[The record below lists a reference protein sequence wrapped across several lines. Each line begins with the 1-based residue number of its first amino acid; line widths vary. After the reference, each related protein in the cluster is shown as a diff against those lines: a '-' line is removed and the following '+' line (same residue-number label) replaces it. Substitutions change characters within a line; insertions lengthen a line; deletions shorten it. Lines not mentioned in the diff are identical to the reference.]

1 MRALTLIM
9 YGSVICAF
17 LSGCS
22 SQPPVEHFLTDFSGR
37 SAVNCGRFGA
47 FDARDADIET
57 AMACLVAA
65 QKEKKA
71 FFVINDDET
80 FDSRVASGFISKA
93 GGNTMLFYYD
103 SAPCGGP
110 HCSSSFSIKECAAP
124 RAKKERN
131 FVKMVCE

>member
-1 MRALTLIM
+1 MRALTLIV
-9 YGSVICAF
+9 YSSVICT
-17 LSGCS
+17 LLCGCS

-37 SAVNCGRFGA
+37 SAVNCGRFRA
-47 FDARDADIET
+47 FDAQDDDVEN

-65 QKEKKA
+65 HKEKKA

-80 FDSRVASGFISKA
+80 FDSRVASGFMSKA
-93 GGNTMLFYYD
+93 GGNTVLFYYD

-124 RAKKERN
+124 QAKKERN
-131 FVKMVCE
+131 FLD